1 MMDLPTAISVSVGI
15 LTAGGVAL
23 KVIGNRNGTRNSV
36 SMKEFIPRIELNGK
50 FADITRKFK
59 RVVFDDD
66 CKAAS
71 TILTQRLD
79 LTFENLSDKIDQ
91 NQKNLNEKIDQNQ
104 QHLKELFKGLKEEIR
119 NNGNTHK
126 RDEG

>member
-36 SMKEFIPRIELNGK
+36 SMKEFIPRIELNSK

-66 CKAAS
+66 CKATSA
-71 TILTQRLD
+71 ILTQRLD

-91 NQKNLNEKIDQNQ
+91 NQKSLNEKIDQNQ
-104 QHLKELFKGLKEEIR
+104 QHLKELFKGLKDEIR
-119 NNGNTHK
+119 NNGNHK
-126 RDEG
+126 RNEG